1 MSIPR
6 PDVSR
11 TSAHL
16 EEFAGKVAIVAGGS
30 LGIGRAAATRLAAGG
45 ARVVLCGRRPDAV
58 EAAVSEITAAGGQAV
73 GVAADLATRAGAEAL
88 VGTAAERFGGV
99 DILVN
104 SAGIQ
109 RYGTVVETD
118 EATWDDVFAVN
129 VKSIYLVSHLAIPA
143 MRRRGGG
150 AIVNVSSVQ
159 AFANQPG
166 VAAYAASKA
175 AINGLTRA
183 MALDHAAE
191 GVRVN
196 AVCPGSVDTPML
208 RASAERFRGETTQE
222 ETLAAWGRTH
232 PLGRVARPEE
242 VAEVIAFLA
251 SDRASFVTGAEVK
264 VDGGL
269 MTQIA
274 VALPPRADGSTAT

>member
-1 MSIPR
+1 MAER
-6 PDVSR
+6 
-11 TSAHL
+11 
-16 EEFAGKVAIVAGGS
+16 EFAEKVVVVAGGS
-30 LGIGRAAATRLAAGG
+30 LGIGRAAAIRLAAGG

-58 EAAVSEITAAGGQAV
+58 EAAVAEITATGGEAV
-73 GVAADLATRAGAEAL
+73 GVAADLATMAGAEAL
-88 VGTAAERFGGV
+88 VGSAVERFGGIDV
-99 DILVN
+99 VVN

-118 EATWDDVFAVN
+118 EAIWDAVFATN
-129 VKSIYLVSHLAIPA
+129 VKSMYLVSHLAIPE
-143 MRRRGGG
+143 MRSRGGG

-191 GVRVN
+191 GIRVN
-196 AVCPGSVDTPML
+196 VVCPGSVDTPML
-208 RASAERFRGETTQE
+208 RHSAGLFRGEKTRE
-222 ETLAAWGRTH
+222 ETLAEWGRMH
-232 PLGRVARPEE
+232 PLGRIARAGE

-251 SDRASFVTGAEVK
+251 SDRASFVTGGEYK

-269 MTQIA
+269 MTRIA
-274 VALPPRADGSTAT
+274 VSLPPAMGDPTIS

>member
-1 MSIPR
+1 MAER
-6 PDVSR
+6 
-11 TSAHL
+11 
-16 EEFAGKVAIVAGGS
+16 EFAEKVVVVAGGS
-30 LGIGRAAATRLAAGG
+30 LGIGRAAATRLADGG
-45 ARVVLCGRRPDAV
+45 ARVVLCGRRTDAV
-58 EAAVSEITAAGGQAV
+58 EEAVAVITGAGGEAA
-73 GVAADLATRAGAEAL
+73 GVAADLSTMAGARDL
-88 VGTAAERFGGV
+88 VAAAVSRFGGV

-118 EATWDDVFAVN
+118 EATWDAVFATN
-129 VKSIYLVSHLAIPA
+129 VKSIYLVSHLAIPL
-143 MRRRGGG
+143 MRQRGGG

-191 GVRVN
+191 GIRVN
-196 AVCPGSVDTPML
+196 VVCPGSVDTPML
-208 RASAERFRGETTQE
+208 RHSADLFRGEKTRE
-222 ETLAAWGRTH
+222 ETLSEWGRMH
-232 PLGRVARPEE
+232 PLGRIARAGE

-251 SDRASFVTGAEVK
+251 SERASFVTGGEYK

-269 MTQIA
+269 MTRIA
-274 VALPPRADGSTAT
+274 VALPPD

>member
-1 MSIPR
+1 
-6 PDVSR
+6 
-11 TSAHL
+11 
-16 EEFAGKVAIVAGGS
+16 VAGGS
-30 LGIGRAAATRLAAGG
+30 LGIGRAAAVRLAAGG
-45 ARVVLCGRRPDAV
+45 AAVVLCGRRAKAV
-58 EAAVSEITAAGGQAV
+58 AAAVAAIVAEGGSAV
-73 GVAADLATRAGAEAL
+73 GVAADLATADGAKEL
-88 VGTAAERFGGV
+88 VAAAVERFGGV
-99 DILVN
+99 DLLVN

-109 RYGTVVETD
+109 RYGTVVDTAET
-118 EATWDDVFAVN
+118 TWDEVFAVN
-129 VKSIYLVSHLAIPA
+129 VKSIYLVSRLAIPA

-191 GVRVN
+191 GIRVN
-196 AVCPGSVDTPML
+196 VVCPGSVDTPML
-208 RASAERFRGETTQE
+208 RHSADRFRGDASQE
-222 ETLAAWGRTH
+222 ATLVDWGRTH
-232 PLGRVARPEE
+232 PLGRIARAEE
-242 VAEVIAFLA
+242 VAEVIAFLL
-251 SDRASFVTGAEVK
+251 SDRASFVTGGEYK

-274 VALPPRADGSTAT
+274 VALPPGAGGTTPG